1 MILQT
6 GGAVPSS
13 AVELVLTASTETKIV
28 LVITAVFSLV
38 SWFIIVFKWW
48 QFRKLNK
55 QADRFFAEMERTTR
69 LQDAYH
75 AVMKQPPSPY
85 NRLFREAITFYSELR
100 PGALREERGA
110 DRSAITPTQLE
121 ALKMVLGKEVA
132 AERDLLGH
140 YIPWLATIG
149 SVSPLLGLL
158 GTTLGII
165 NAFTG
170 IATKG
175 SGNLAAV
182 APGVAEALV
191 ATFAGL
197 AAAIPAVIAYN
208 LYVNRREGTLDLRF
222 MPLNADVNVTS
233 LVDVMLVLLIIF
245 MITAPMMQGGVDV
258 ELPRAEARPLSPKE
272 GMVVTVNR
280 DGRIF
285 VDQTPVS
292 YNDFRVTFRSLVA
305 TRKPQG
311 VYLQADTRVPYGQVV
326 RVLAIIRGAGA
337 ATSSTA

>member
-1 MILQT
+1 MIQQT
-6 GGAVPSS
+6 GGAVPRS
-13 AVELVLTASTETKIV
+13 AVELVLTASTETKVVLIV
-28 LVITAVFSLV
+28 TAVFSLV
-38 SWFIIVFKWW
+38 SWFIIVLKWW
-48 QFRKLNK
+48 QFRRLNK

-100 PGALREERGA
+100 PGALRDERGA
-110 DRSAITPTQLE
+110 DRSSLTATQLE

-165 NAFTG
+165 SAFTG
-170 IATKG
+170 IATRG
-175 SGNLAAV
+175 SGNLSAV
-182 APGVAEALV
+182 APGVAV

-208 LYVNRREGTLDLRF
+208 LYVNRVRLFAGELEGFANELIGTMAREG
-222 MPLNADVNVTS
+222 
-233 LVDVMLVLLIIF
+233 LI
-245 MITAPMMQGGVDV
+245 
-258 ELPRAEARPLSPKE
+258 
-272 GMVVTVNR
+272 
-280 DGRIF
+280 
-285 VDQTPVS
+285 
-292 YNDFRVTFRSLVA
+292 
-305 TRKPQG
+305 
-311 VYLQADTRVPYGQVV
+311 
-326 RVLAIIRGAGA
+326 
-337 ATSSTA
+337 

>member
-1 MILQT
+1 
-6 GGAVPSS
+6 
-13 AVELVLTASTETKIV
+13 
-28 LVITAVFSLV
+28 
-38 SWFIIVFKWW
+38 
-48 QFRKLNK
+48 
-55 QADRFFAEMERTTR
+55 MERTTR

-110 DRSAITPTQLE
+110 DRSSLTMTQLE

-191 ATFAGL
+191 ATVR
-197 AAAIPAVIAYN
+197 AAWRRRSRRSSPTTCTSTGSGSSPASSRAS
-208 LYVNRREGTLDLRF
+208 
-222 MPLNADVNVTS
+222 PTS
-233 LVDVMLVLLIIF
+233 
-245 MITAPMMQGGVDV
+245 
-258 ELPRAEARPLSPKE
+258 
-272 GMVVTVNR
+272 
-280 DGRIF
+280 
-285 VDQTPVS
+285 
-292 YNDFRVTFRSLVA
+292 
-305 TRKPQG
+305 
-311 VYLQADTRVPYGQVV
+311 
-326 RVLAIIRGAGA
+326 
-337 ATSSTA
+337 